1 MIIPW
6 DRIPPE
12 TLQHLLEEFVT
23 RDGTDYGSTE
33 TPLETRVEQV
43 RRALRD
49 GRAAVTFDT
58 ALQSATIVM
67 EDRLPS

>member
-12 TLQHLLEEFVT
+12 TLQQLIEEFVT

-49 GRAAVTFDT
+49 GRAVVTFDS